1 MLHCYE
7 AAVACATAWLAIHK
21 SAVNP
26 FLTESERMIRLIP
39 DRQQDRRI
47 RLITIRRCRYLRNGR
62 RKTSPSQL
70 ISSHNHHPHPKQPV
84 SSSSISRNPIP
95 DHTQTANS
103 PRYASQ
109 PNQQNPHKNALSTQA
124 QPSTSSRPHAQNAQT
139 HPPPKSSCLYSPAH
153 QCNCGLKP
161 GSRRRRTRERG
172 VGNCVEKRR
181 DSVSSVSYGLGEGLP
196 WGEGVLVLCDL
207 LCGKEG
213 WGEGAILLTSASL

>member
-1 MLHCYE
+1 MYRSQRLEGLEGVRFERVVLRAFCISSEPIKGFTSFLCIDLLLMMLHCYE

-161 GSRRRRTRERG
+161 GSRRRRTRE
-172 VGNCVEKRR
+172 
-181 DSVSSVSYGLGEGLP
+181 
-196 WGEGVLVLCDL
+196 
-207 LCGKEG
+207 
-213 WGEGAILLTSASL
+213 